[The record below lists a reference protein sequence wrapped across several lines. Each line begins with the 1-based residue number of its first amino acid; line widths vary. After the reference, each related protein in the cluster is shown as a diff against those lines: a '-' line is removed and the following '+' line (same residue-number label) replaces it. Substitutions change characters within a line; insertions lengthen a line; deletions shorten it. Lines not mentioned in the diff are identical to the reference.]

1 MPIDWLNKLRYLL
14 QTLAFCLVISAI
26 QYLFRPDRSYELPLV
41 YSLCIG
47 TSIWALIDFG
57 RHAFPSSAETG
68 WPAGLAGML
77 LPVVAIMGGFLLGTL
92 AADRWFG
99 WSSFDSNHPSNLLA
113 SILITAMAGI
123 ASSYYFYSRSRQGY
137 LETKMSEAR
146 RHASEARLRLLETQ
160 LEPHMLFNTLANLR
174 ALIDVD
180 PARAQTMLDHLIAYL
195 RATLGA
201 SRVGTHNLSAEFE
214 RLRDYLQLMAIRMGP
229 RLQQRLELPPDLA
242 GHKVPALLLQ
252 PIVENAIQHGLE
264 PKVDGGQITVRA
276 SRQGPHLLLEV
287 EDSGVGA
294 TGDLGH
300 APGFGLQQVR
310 DRLLT
315 TYGEHAR
322 LDWQAAPA
330 GGVAVRLTLPLD
342 IRPPDNHV
350 DAR

>member
-1 MPIDWLNKLRYLL
+1 
-14 QTLAFCLVISAI
+14 
-26 QYLFRPDRSYELPLV
+26 
-41 YSLCIG
+41 
-47 TSIWALIDFG
+47 
-57 RHAFPSSAETG
+57 
-68 WPAGLAGML
+68 
-77 LPVVAIMGGFLLGTL
+77 
-92 AADRWFG
+92 
-99 WSSFDSNHPSNLLA
+99 
-113 SILITAMAGI
+113 
-123 ASSYYFYSRSRQGY
+123 
-137 LETKMSEAR
+137 MSEAR